1 MEFVQAL
8 ARVSAHCADV
18 ADSACVC
25 QSHEAAKGAGDA
37 GECDLL
43 VGDLYR
49 AKFFV

>member
-1 MEFVQAL
+1 VESVQAL
-8 ARVSAHCADV
+8 ARVFAHCTDV

-25 QSHEAAKGAGDA
+25 QSHEVAEGAGDA

-49 AKFFV
+49 AEFFM